1 MDWLADVYVD
11 VVNLLTAI
19 NLIDIID
26 ILCLWALL
34 YFGYRFIS
42 QRRAAQLA
50 FGLILFGALVLVCNL
65 LRLHAVSAILGG
77 IFDSGWV
84 LIFIV
89 FQSEIRAA
97 LEKVGG
103 KPLQT
108 LKTTTEKNNSE
119 TVAMINEICDAVF
132 DMAKSKTGA
141 ILVFER
147 NTKLGDLILTGTV
160 IDANASSFLI
170 KNIFFNKAPLHDGA
184 LIIRDNRLHAAGCLL
199 PLSTNA
205 DIIKDLGT
213 RHRAAIG
220 MSENSDA
227 IIVVVSEETGI
238 VSMAIDGV
246 LKRNFTRVSMKK
258 KLEEQL
264 IKESGHKD
272 STGRDPGSSAG
283 IKLWRGGNFFG
294 K

>member
-1 MDWLADVYVD
+1 
-11 VVNLLTAI
+11 VVNLFSAI
-19 NLIDIID
+19 NFIDIAD

-50 FGLILFGALVLVCNL
+50 IGLILFALLVGFCNL
-65 LRLHAVSAILGG
+65 IGLNAMSAILSGVLN
-77 IFDSGWV
+77 SGWV
-84 LIFIV
+84 LVFIIF
-89 FQSEIRAA
+89 QPEIRAA
-97 LEKVGG
+97 LEKMGG

-108 LKTTTEKNNSE
+108 LKTTTEKTAGE
-119 TVAMINEICDAVF
+119 TMAMINEICDAVF
-132 DMAKSKTGA
+132 DMAKTKTGA
-141 ILVFER
+141 IIVFER
-147 NTKLGDLILTGTV
+147 STKLGDLVLTGTV
-160 IDANASSFLI
+160 INANASSFLI

-199 PLSTNA
+199 PLSTNS

-227 IIVVVSEETGI
+227 VVVVVSEETGI
-238 VSMAIDGV
+238 VSIAIDGV
-246 LKRNFTRVSMKK
+246 LKRNFTRISMKR

-264 IKESGHKD
+264 VKESSH
-272 STGRDPGSSAG
+272 RDASH
-283 IKLWRGGNFFG
+283 RGFIV
-294 K
+294 KS

>member
-1 MDWLADVYVD
+1 MEWLSGIYID
-11 VVNLLTAI
+11 VVNLFGAI
-19 NLIDIID
+19 NLVDIID
-26 ILCLWALL
+26 ILFLWGLL

-50 FGLILFGALVLVCNL
+50 FGLILFVLLVVVCRL
-65 LRLHAVSAILGG
+65 LQLNAVSAILSG
-77 IFDSGWV
+77 ILDSGWV
-84 LIFIV
+84 LIFII
-89 FQSEIRAA
+89 FQPEIRSA

-108 LKTTTEKNNSE
+108 LKTTTEKSTSE

-141 ILVFER
+141 IIVFER
-147 NTKLGDLILTGTV
+147 STKLGDLILTGTV
-160 IDANASSFLI
+160 IDATASSFLI

-184 LIIRDNRLHAAGCLL
+184 MIIRDNRLHAAGCLL

-227 IIVVVSEETGI
+227 IVVVVSEETGI
-238 VSMAIDGV
+238 VSIAIDGV
-246 LKRNFTRVSMKK
+246 LKRNFTRVSMKR

-264 IKESGHKD
+264 VKEPAHKEPH
-272 STGRDPGSSAG
+272 THTPINKFG
-283 IKLWRGGNFFG
+283 WGGDFFG

>member
-1 MDWLADVYVD
+1 MDWLRDIFVD
-11 VVNLLTAI
+11 VVNLFAAI
-19 NLIDIID
+19 NLVDIID

-50 FGLILFGALVLVCNL
+50 IGLALFGLVVGVCRL
-65 LRLHAVSAILGG
+65 LQLNAVSAILSGVL
-77 IFDSGWV
+77 DSGWV
-84 LIFIV
+84 LIFVI
-89 FQSEIRAA
+89 FQPELRAA
-97 LEKVGG
+97 LEKIGG
-103 KPLQT
+103 TPLHT
-108 LKTTTEKNNSE
+108 LKTATEKSASE

-147 NTKLGDLILTGTV
+147 KTKLGDLILTGTV
-160 IDANASSFLI
+160 INANASSFLI

-184 LIIRDNRLHAAGCLL
+184 LIIRDNRLYAAGCLL

-227 IIVVVSEETGI
+227 IVVVVSEETGI
-238 VSMAIDGV
+238 VSIAIDGV
-246 LKRNFTRVSMKK
+246 LKRNFTRVSMKR

-264 IKESGHKD
+264 VKESNHKD
-272 STGRDPGSSAG
+272 VLHKDGHESN
-283 IKLWRGGNFFG
+283 KLWKGGDFLG

>member
-1 MDWLADVYVD
+1 MEWLSNLYSD
-11 VVNLLTAI
+11 VVNLFSAI
-19 NLIDIID
+19 NFIDIAD

-50 FGLILFGALVLVCNL
+50 IGLILFALLVGVCNL
-65 LRLHAVSAILGG
+65 IGLNAMSAILSGVLN
-77 IFDSGWV
+77 SGWV
-84 LIFIV
+84 LIFII
-89 FQSEIRAA
+89 FQPEIRAA

-108 LKTTTEKNNSE
+108 FKTTTEKTAGE
-119 TVAMINEICDAVF
+119 TMAMINEICDAVF
-132 DMAKSKTGA
+132 DMAKTKTGA
-141 ILVFER
+141 IIVFER
-147 NTKLGDLILTGTV
+147 STKLGDLVLTGTV
-160 IDANASSFLI
+160 INANASSFLI

-199 PLSTNA
+199 PLSTNS

-227 IIVVVSEETGI
+227 IVVVVSEETGI
-238 VSMAIDGV
+238 VSIAIDGV
-246 LKRNFTRVSMKK
+246 LKRNFTRISMKR

-264 IKESGHKD
+264 VKESSH
-272 STGRDPGSSAG
+272 RDAS
-283 IKLWRGGNFFG
+283 LRGFIA
-294 K
+294 KS

>member
-1 MDWLADVYVD
+1 MEWLSNLYSDT
-11 VVNLLTAI
+11 VNLFSAI
-19 NLIDIID
+19 NFIDIVD

-50 FGLILFGALVLVCNL
+50 IGLILFALLVGVCNL
-65 LRLHAVSAILGG
+65 IGLNAMSAILSGVLN
-77 IFDSGWV
+77 SGWV
-84 LIFIV
+84 LIFII
-89 FQSEIRAA
+89 FQPEIRAA

-108 LKTTTEKNNSE
+108 LKATTEKSAGE
-119 TVAMINEICDAVF
+119 AMAMINEVCDAVF
-132 DMAKSKTGA
+132 DMAKTKTGA
-141 ILVFER
+141 IIVFER
-147 NTKLGDLILTGTV
+147 STKLGDLVLTGTV
-160 IDANASSFLI
+160 INANASSFLI

-184 LIIRDNRLHAAGCLL
+184 LIVRDNRLHAAGCLL
-199 PLSTNA
+199 PLSTNS

-227 IIVVVSEETGI
+227 IVVVVSEETGI
-238 VSMAIDGV
+238 VSIAIDGV
-246 LKRNFTRVSMKK
+246 LKRNFTRISMKR

-264 IKESGHKD
+264 VKESSH
-272 STGRDPGSSAG
+272 RDASH
-283 IKLWRGGNFFG
+283 RGFIV
-294 K
+294 KS

>member
-1 MDWLADVYVD
+1 MEWLSNLYSD
-11 VVNLLTAI
+11 VVNLFSAI
-19 NLIDIID
+19 NFIDIVD

-50 FGLILFGALVLVCNL
+50 IGLILFALLVGVCNL
-65 LRLHAVSAILGG
+65 IGLNAMSAILSGVLN
-77 IFDSGWV
+77 SGWV
-84 LIFIV
+84 LIFII
-89 FQSEIRAA
+89 FQPEIRAA

-108 LKTTTEKNNSE
+108 LKATTEKTAGE
-119 TVAMINEICDAVF
+119 TMAMINEICDAVF
-132 DMAKSKTGA
+132 DMAKTKTGA
-141 ILVFER
+141 IIVFER
-147 NTKLGDLILTGTV
+147 STKLGDLVLTGTV
-160 IDANASSFLI
+160 INANASSFLI

-199 PLSTNA
+199 PLSTNS

-227 IIVVVSEETGI
+227 VVVVVSEETGI
-238 VSMAIDGV
+238 VSIAIDGV
-246 LKRNFTRVSMKK
+246 LKRNFTRISMKR

-264 IKESGHKD
+264 VKESSH
-272 STGRDPGSSAG
+272 RDASH
-283 IKLWRGGNFFG
+283 RGFIV
-294 K
+294 KS

>member
-1 MDWLADVYVD
+1 MEWLSNLYSDM
-11 VVNLLTAI
+11 VNLFAAI
-19 NLIDIID
+19 NFIDIVD

-50 FGLILFGALVLVCNL
+50 IGLILFALLVGVCNL
-65 LRLHAVSAILGG
+65 IGLNAMSAILSGVLN
-77 IFDSGWV
+77 SGWV
-84 LIFIV
+84 LIFII
-89 FQSEIRAA
+89 FQPEIRAA
-97 LEKVGG
+97 LEKMGG

-108 LKTTTEKNNSE
+108 LKATTEKTASE
-119 TVAMINEICDAVF
+119 AMSMINEVCDAVF
-132 DMAKSKTGA
+132 DMAKTKTGA
-141 ILVFER
+141 IIVFER
-147 NTKLGDLILTGTV
+147 STKLGDLVLTGTV
-160 IDANASSFLI
+160 INANTSSFLI

-199 PLSTNA
+199 PLSTNS

-227 IIVVVSEETGI
+227 IVVVVSEETGI
-238 VSMAIDGV
+238 VSIAIDGV
-246 LKRNFTRVSMKK
+246 LKRNFTRISMKR

-264 IKESGHKD
+264 VKESSHRDASHKGFIVK
-272 STGRDPGSSAG
+272 S
-283 IKLWRGGNFFG
+283 
-294 K
+294 

>member
-1 MDWLADVYVD
+1 MEWLSNLYSDM
-11 VVNLLTAI
+11 VNLFSAI
-19 NLIDIID
+19 NFIDIAD

-50 FGLILFGALVLVCNL
+50 IGLILFALLVGFCNL
-65 LRLHAVSAILGG
+65 IGLNAMSAILSGVLN
-77 IFDSGWV
+77 SGWV
-84 LIFIV
+84 LVFIIF
-89 FQSEIRAA
+89 QPEIRAA
-97 LEKVGG
+97 LEKMGG

-108 LKTTTEKNNSE
+108 LKTTTEKTAGE
-119 TVAMINEICDAVF
+119 TMAMINEICDAVF
-132 DMAKSKTGA
+132 DMAKTKTGA
-141 ILVFER
+141 IIVFER
-147 NTKLGDLILTGTV
+147 STKLGDLVLTGTV
-160 IDANASSFLI
+160 INANASSFLI

-199 PLSTNA
+199 PLSTNS

-227 IIVVVSEETGI
+227 VVVVVSEETGI
-238 VSMAIDGV
+238 VSIAIDGV
-246 LKRNFTRVSMKK
+246 LKRNFTRISMKR

-264 IKESGHKD
+264 VKESSH
-272 STGRDPGSSAG
+272 RDASH
-283 IKLWRGGNFFG
+283 RGFIV
-294 K
+294 KS